1 MRVSTSQIF
10 DSGLQGMLRNQSAL
24 PNTQNHISA
33 KKRVLT
39 PSDDPVAAAR
49 ALVVS
54 QSREVNNQYIANQ
67 GYASDQLALLESKL
81 GSAVATMQDILEAC
95 TGAGNGAL
103 TDQGRQEYAVELR
116 QRLDELLSTANSQD
130 GSGNYL
136 FSGYKTNVTPFVLNP
151 SPSAAPYS
159 MSNPYVS
166 YQGDQGQVALQVD
179 ASRLMNISED
189 GAKVFMRVTDESG
202 NITNASVFDSLKNM
216 IDTLETPMAS
226 NPTFQSDYTNALGE
240 LQAFL
245 DTAGRV
251 RSSVGARMSELDSLG
266 ESATNLNLQYDE
278 TLSNLVD
285 LDYASAMTEFAN
297 QQLQLE
303 AAQKSFVQISG
314 LSLFNYL

>member
-24 PNTQNHISA
+24 LNTQNHISA

-226 NPTFQSDYTNALGE
+226 NPTFQSD
-240 LQAFL
+240 
-245 DTAGRV
+245 
-251 RSSVGARMSELDSLG
+251 
-266 ESATNLNLQYDE
+266 
-278 TLSNLVD
+278 
-285 LDYASAMTEFAN
+285 
-297 QQLQLE
+297 
-303 AAQKSFVQISG
+303 
-314 LSLFNYL
+314 